1 MTKSIWTAEARNIE
15 SYKKFKPSSVMADVI
30 DEFKTY
36 HSFDGVHKGVLLHR
50 FVSAVRQSL
59 RVRGINALLRMRK
72 SLLSYEK
79 QLTNEIRILQKIVN
93 DHKNNM
99 KMCSINMD
107 DEDVKTTKVIRYI
120 QFREY
125 YLEAKI
131 RLESKILE
139 RKNLREQLKTGSS
152 NFLKE

>member
-79 QLTNEIRILQKIVN
+79 QLTDEIRTLQKLVIAR
-93 DHKNNM
+93 KRNM
-99 KMCSINMD
+99 KKNSVNMD
-107 DEDVKTTKVIRYI
+107 NEDVKTTQIVRYI
-120 QFREY
+120 LLREY

>member
-50 FVSAVRQSL
+50 FVGAVRQSL

-79 QLTNEIRILQKIVN
+79 QLTDEIRILQKIVN

-99 KMCSINMD
+99 KICSINMD

-139 RKNLREQLKTGSS
+139 RRNLRERLKTGSS